1 MDLNK
6 TIEEL
11 RRDKANLERAITFL
25 EQLQDPAV
33 AMPVR
38 RRRGRKSTLPEERQE
53 VSVQT
58 MQGIGPHAV
67 ANPETDDTTLATNT
81 Q

>member
-11 RRDKANLERAITFL
+11 RREKASLDTAIAFL

-33 AMPVR
+33 ALRVGG
-38 RRRGRKSTLPEERQE
+38 RRGRKSTLPEERQE

-58 MQGIGPHAV
+58 
-67 ANPETDDTTLATNT
+67 T
-81 Q
+81 

>member
-11 RRDKANLERAITFL
+11 RREKASLDTAIAFL

-33 AMPVR
+33 ALRVGG
-38 RRRGRKSTLPEERQE
+38 RRGRKSTSPEERQE
-53 VSVQT
+53 VSMQMT
-58 MQGIGPHAV
+58 QGIGPHAV

>member
-1 MDLNK
+1 MDLNR

-11 RRDKANLERAITFL
+11 RREKASLDKAITFL
-25 EQLQDPAV
+25 EQLQDPVV
-33 AMPVR
+33 AMRVG
-38 RRRGRKSTLPEERQE
+38 RRRGRKSTSPEERQE

-58 MQGIGPHAV
+58 TQGIGPHAV